1 MVIINLLKKPL
12 QDLLMKFD
20 SGDAGILHD
29 APATLE
35 ECSVVLLVCI
45 RQSTDLN
52 AIEKLLP
59 QAKLHFKKAVVLAL
73 YTGVAKPPL
82 SSDQVPVFSLNDFTF
97 LGHPNKRLTEL
108 FSNLNADI
116 LISMNRCNSGMH
128 KQFVRQ
134 MPASL
139 KAGIYHPVFSN
150 LFHFMLELDDQKYPS
165 SSILDHFVHYLKN
178 IKLNVHE

>member
-1 MVIINLLKKPL
+1 LVIINLLKKPL
-12 QDLLMKFD
+12 QDLLTKFD
-20 SGDAGILHD
+20 SGDAGILHHT
-29 APATLE
+29 PATME

-52 AIEKLLP
+52 GIEKLLP

-73 YTGVAKPPL
+73 YTGVTKPPL

-97 LGHPNKRLTEL
+97 LGQPNKRLTEL
-108 FSNLNADI
+108 FSNMNADI

-128 KQFVRQ
+128 KQLVRQ
-134 MPASL
+134 IPAAL